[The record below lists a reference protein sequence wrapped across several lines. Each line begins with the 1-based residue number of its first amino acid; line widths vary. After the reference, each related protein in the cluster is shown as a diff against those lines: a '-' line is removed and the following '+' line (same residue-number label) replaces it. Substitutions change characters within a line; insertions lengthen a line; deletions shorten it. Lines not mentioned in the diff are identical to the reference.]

1 MDSEESTRFRSI
13 RVEFTSDT
21 VGLLSLARPEKSN
34 AINETLWEELPLG
47 LQYLQRQGAR
57 AIVISGEG
65 KNFCA
70 GLDVS
75 VLETEASNS
84 SDIEDGGD
92 TAGSKNCQGRA
103 RLRFLSRLQALQ
115 DSMNALER
123 CSCPVIAAVHGA
135 CFGAGVDLVTACD
148 IRFCT
153 ADTKFCVKE
162 VDLAITADMG
172 TLARLPGI
180 VGDGHARELSLT
192 ARLLPGEEARAI
204 GMVSACFPSR
214 SALMSHALSTA
225 KLIAKKSPLAI
236 TGTKRI
242 LLDQRGK
249 TVEDGLRNVAMWNS
263 AMLPGSA
270 DVREVFAARSEGRS
284 PVFSKL

>member
-1 MDSEESTRFRSI
+1 MDNEQSTRFGSI

-75 VLETEASNS
+75 VLEAEASNS
-84 SDIEDGGD
+84 SDIEDGSSD
-92 TAGSKNCQGRA
+92 CQGRA
-103 RLRFLSRLQALQ
+103 RLRFLSRVQALQ
-115 DSMNALER
+115 DSMTALER

-153 ADTKFCVKE
+153 ADAKFCVKE

-192 ARLLPGEEARAI
+192 ARLLPGEEAKTI

-242 LLDQRGK
+242 LLSQRGK

>member
-1 MDSEESTRFRSI
+1 MENEQSTRFGSI

-84 SDIEDGGD
+84 SDND
-92 TAGSKNCQGRA
+92 TVDSTDCQGRA

-115 DSMNALER
+115 DSMSALER

-153 ADTKFCVKE
+153 ADAKFCVKE

-192 ARLLPGEEARAI
+192 ARVLPGEEARAI

>member
-1 MDSEESTRFRSI
+1 MTGEN
-13 RVEFTSDT
+13 
-21 VGLLSLARPEKSN
+21 VGLLSLSRPEKSN
-34 AINETLWEELPLG
+34 AINEELWEELPLG
-47 LQYLQRQGAR
+47 LQYLQRNGAR
-57 AIVISGEG
+57 VVVVSGEG
-65 KNFCA
+65 RNFCS

-75 VLETEASNS
+75 VLEAEA
-84 SDIEDGGD
+84 DGGD
-92 TAGSKNCQGRA
+92 GGADGSTHTCQGRS
-103 RLRFLSRLQALQ
+103 RLRFLSRLQSLQ
-115 DSMNALER
+115 DAMTAFER

-148 IRFCT
+148 IRICT
-153 ADTKFCVKE
+153 ADAKFCVKE

-180 VGDGHARELSLT
+180 VGDGHARELALT
-192 ARLLPGEEARAI
+192 ARLVNGDEAKAI
-204 GMVSACFPSR
+204 GLVSACVPSR
-214 SALMSHALSTA
+214 TALMSHALSTA
-225 KLIAKKSPLAI
+225 LIIAKKSPLAI

-242 LLDQRGK
+242 LLDQRGR
-249 TVEDGLRNVAMWNS
+249 TVNDGLRNVALWNS

>member
-1 MDSEESTRFRSI
+1 MDNEQSTRFGSI

-75 VLETEASNS
+75 VLEAEASNS
-84 SDIEDGGD
+84 SD
-92 TAGSKNCQGRA
+92 CQGRA

-115 DSMNALER
+115 DSMTALER

-153 ADTKFCVKE
+153 ADAKFCVKE

-192 ARLLPGEEARAI
+192 ARLLPGEEAKTI

-242 LLDQRGK
+242 LLSQRGK